1 MSDKL
6 LQTWDFVFTTVV
18 VRSEAAQDAILFKMQ
33 FST

>member
-18 VRSEAAQDAILFKMQ
+18 LRSEAAQDAIFKMQ